1 MEGQVPSLTENQS
14 QQSEPFCVAP
24 FINFYYKGSK
34 FRSLLRPC
42 CESRTDSV
50 DEIADYQEY
59 WNGEFLQEVR
69 RDMLSNKPHNICNR
83 CVAVESSGGF
93 NARKFYKNIL
103 KKSEGTK
110 KEKIEF
116 NVKTGNQ
123 FGSPLSIDYRGSNL
137 CNLKCRMCHPAS
149 SSEIA
154 KEVLTNSESFK
165 RINISTTNSFLYK
178 ENKNVNTFI
187 NQIPLKNI
195 SRIKFLGGE
204 PLLQEDVYQGLE
216 KVLLESDNPLD
227 VDIAFTTNATNF
239 PKRFTDIIE
248 KFGRV
253 LMRVSLDGVDE
264 TYEYVRTNGDW
275 KTIKDNCIKMFEKNY
290 SKHRVS
296 MGFSFVI
303 QAYNAFN
310 IIDILEFCMDIKKLN
325 YSIWVDPYFSPIE
338 QDFLST
344 KVLYKEDKDYIIS
357 QLDNFKKRYP
367 NQNFSTDVKNII
379 ENFDTNRKVDDKDL
393 RSQFKEFTLV
403 MDNIRKTEL
412 KNINER
418 FEKYL

>member
-1 MEGQVPSLTENQS
+1 MKENQN
-14 QQSEPFCVAP
+14 QQSKIFCVAP

-50 DEIADYQEY
+50 DDIIDYKEY
-59 WNGEFLQEVR
+59 WSGDFLQEVR
-69 RDMLSNKPHNICNR
+69 RDMLSNKQHNICTR
-83 CVAVESSGGF
+83 CVEVENSGGF

-103 KKSEGTK
+103 KKTEILK
-110 KEKIEF
+110 KEKIVF
-116 NVKTGNQ
+116 NIKTGNQ
-123 FGSPLSIDYRGSNL
+123 FNSPLSIDYRGSNL

-154 KEVLTNSESFK
+154 KEVLNNSSAFK
-165 RINISTTNSFLYK
+165 SIKISTTSSFLYS

-187 NQIPLKNI
+187 NQIPFKDI
-195 SRIKFLGGE
+195 TRIKFLGGE

-216 KVLLESDNPLD
+216 KVILESTNPLN

-239 PKRFTDIIE
+239 PKRFTDVIE
-248 KFGRV
+248 RFGRV
-253 LMRVSLDGVDE
+253 LMRVSLDGVNE
-264 TYEYVRTNGDW
+264 TYEYVRTNGNW
-275 KTIKDNCIKMFEKNY
+275 NSIKDNFNKIFEKNY
-290 SKHRVS
+290 AKDRVS

-310 IIDILEFCMDIKKLN
+310 IIDLLEFCIVVKRKN

-344 KVLYKEDKDYIIS
+344 KVLYKEDKEYIIS
-357 QLDNFKKRYP
+357 QLDDFKKRHP
-367 NQNFSTDVKNII
+367 DQNFSTDIKKII
-379 ENFDTNRKVDDKDL
+379 ENFDSNRKGTEEDL
-393 RSQFKEFTLV
+393 RAKFKEFTLV
-403 MDNIRKTEL
+403 MDKIRNTNL